1 METIFLV
8 KSFINYLQILHL
20 VYLKNLFLLNYL
32 KSKMKKYLLL
42 FVIAIFAMSC
52 SKKVEVKGKIAG
64 SSPLERIEFVEASGV
79 ATLPLANF
87 GIDKDGN
94 FTGTF
99 EAPKNGMYVI
109 NYAGKQ
115 NLIFLKG
122 GQKLNISGNSATFP
136 NEYVVTGDAKTD
148 NDFFQACQ
156 KFLTTYGQ
164 TLNIQELSLGDEAA
178 YVKAMQKIEADINK
192 NIEENVKK
200 FNPGKEV
207 VEWKKIDAKTAILNL
222 LVNYEMT
229 KKQMSGNNPS
239 FKLGKAFT
247 DYEAKLQENKE
258 TMIKTSPFYRQYLLT
273 KMSPDFQTFAQA
285 KAQGKTDVT
294 TSELFNEFL
303 KGKKEVSQTEKDYLL
318 AFVMAQSDVHPQTP
332 AATTDKIKKIIEEDI
347 KDATIKADLKK
358 MLFVIN
364 GFKIGDDAPEAS
376 LVKQDGSAY
385 KLSENKGKP
394 YMIVFYASWNP
405 YIAEGT
411 MPVLKEVVNFYKSKM
426 NFVFVNLDDTKDQFT
441 KTSNAL
447 LKGIPG
453 TNVYGDGGLNSDIA
467 KKYGVYGF
475 KLPSFIVVDKNG
487 KVASRSFVNLGDQDL
502 ITILDK
508 QTGLSA
514 PKVDPAAQLQIDP
527 SALQQQP
534 APQVEKVPV
543 EAK

>member
-1 METIFLV
+1 M
-8 KSFINYLQILHL
+8 
-20 VYLKNLFLLNYL
+20 
-32 KSKMKKYLLL
+32 KSKIQSFPKNNYTKMFKKYLLL

-136 NEYVVTGDAKTD
+136 NEYVVTGDAKND

-156 KFLTTYGQ
+156 KFLTNYGQ
-164 TLNIQELSLGDEAA
+164 TLNIQQLASGDENT
-178 YVKAMQKIEADINK
+178 YVKAMQKIEADVNK
-192 NIEENVKK
+192 NIDENVKK
-200 FNPGKEV
+200 FNPGNEV
-207 VEWKKIDAKTAILNL
+207 VEWKKTDAKVAILNL

-239 FKLGKAFT
+239 FKLAKVFT
-247 DYEAKLQENKE
+247 DYETKLQENKE
-258 TMIKTSPFYRQYLLT
+258 KMIKTSPFYRQYLLM
-273 KMSPDFQTFAQA
+273 KMSPDFQTFAQS
-285 KAQGKTDVT
+285 KTQGKANANIT

-332 AATTDKIKKIIEEDI
+332 PATTDKIKKIIEEDI

-411 MPVLKEVVNFYKSKM
+411 VPVLKEVVNFYKSKM
-426 NFVFVNLDDTKDQFT
+426 NFVFVNLDDTKDQFI

-453 TNVYGDGGLNSDIA
+453 TNVYGEGGLNSDIA

-475 KLPSFIVVDKNG
+475 KLPSFVVVDKNG

-502 ITILDK
+502 VTILDK
-508 QTGLSA
+508 QTGLKA
-514 PKVDPAAQLQIDP
+514 PQVNPQAQLQLDP
-527 SALQQQP
+527 SALEQQA